1 VDDAS
6 YSFWSVLRSLK
17 DGERH
22 SWLDANQGALYVAQG
37 LILDCRFNGKLGV
50 TGKVEI
56 MADLWARSRW
66 ASRNEPSPK
75 GAQKKK
81 LLASELVRSRFQQ
94 DYDRLLFSTPVRRLS
109 DKTQVWPMDEN
120 DGVRTRLTHSHEVA
134 NLARSIGTRIH
145 CTNAALFGTANL
157 YNVVQPMLCAIGLA
171 HDLGNPPFGHQG
183 EAAIKRWFENHS
195 SWIFTHI
202 DSEAKEELQEPI
214 PAEYRKE
221 FLSFDGNP
229 QTIRLLAKLQ
239 TSISSSGLDLTAATL
254 AATMKYPVGAP
265 NQNKAAPITKKHGYF
280 LAEQELVDWI
290 RKETGLKEGQRHP
303 LTWIMEA
310 CDDIAYSVLDVDD
323 AMKKGVISPDDV
335 MAILSSDV
343 RTKSH
348 PVIER
353 ALTAFEKVISAKRR
367 PEIARDIKIGYLRA
381 FFIDVLIDEASA
393 VFVKNGSSILNFSH
407 KLPLMEDN
415 PLCDTL
421 KGIAKQ
427 YAFGHPAVLKMEA
440 LGAEAVDGL
449 MTAFWNA
456 IHDRGPDEFNKIDGM
471 RRGAKNKFVMALIS
485 QNYLDDAVNCEAKG
499 LAGSIRY
506 RELRLITDMLSGMTD
521 TFTIKLWN
529 EVKSLV

>member
-1 VDDAS
+1 
-6 YSFWSVLRSLK
+6 
-17 DGERH
+17 
-22 SWLDANQGALYVAQG
+22 
-37 LILDCRFNGKLGV
+37 
-50 TGKVEI
+50 
-56 MADLWARSRW
+56 MADLWSKNRW
-66 ASRNEPSPK
+66 ASRNEPAPK
-75 GAQKKK
+75 GAEKKK
-81 LLASELVRSRFQQ
+81 LLAAELVRSRFQQ

-145 CTNAALFGTANL
+145 RSNPAIFGTADL

-183 EAAIKRWFENHS
+183 EAAISRWFQDHS

-202 DSEAKEELQEPI
+202 DSDAKEELTQPI
-214 PAEYRKE
+214 PLEYRKE

-265 NQNKAAPITKKHGYF
+265 NQNESAPTTKKFGYF
-280 LAEQELVDWI
+280 LAEGELVDWI

-335 MAILSSDV
+335 MAIVSADD
-343 RTKSH
+343 RTKGH

-353 ALTAFEKVISAKRR
+353 ALAAFNKVVAAKRR

-381 FFIDVLIDEASA
+381 FFIDALVDEASA
-393 VFVKNGSSILNFSH
+393 VFVRNGPAIADFSH
-407 KLPLMEDN
+407 TLPLMEKN

-421 KGIAKQ
+421 KGIARQ
-427 YAFGHPAVLKMEA
+427 YAFGHPSVLKMEA
-440 LGAEAVDGL
+440 LGAEAVNGL
-449 MTAFWNA
+449 MSAFWHA
-456 IHDRGPDEFNKIDGM
+456 IHDRKQDEFDKLDGK
-471 RRGAKNKFVMALIS
+471 RRGAKNKFVLALIS
-485 QNYLDDAVNCEAKG
+485 QNYLDEAINCGAKG
-499 LAGSIRY
+499 IAGSIRY
-506 RELRLITDMLSGMTD
+506 RELRLMTDMLSGMTD

>member
-1 VDDAS
+1 
-6 YSFWSVLRSLK
+6 
-17 DGERH
+17 
-22 SWLDANQGALYVAQG
+22 
-37 LILDCRFNGKLGV
+37 
-50 TGKVEI
+50 
-56 MADLWARSRW
+56 MADLWSRNRW
-66 ASRNEPSPK
+66 ASRNDPAPK
-75 GAQKKK
+75 GAEKKK
-81 LLASELVRSRFQQ
+81 LLVAELVRSRFQQ

-145 CTNAALFGTANL
+145 HSNPTLFGTADL

-183 EAAIKRWFENHS
+183 EAAIARWFQDRS
-195 SWIFTHI
+195 GWIFTHA
-202 DSEAKEELQEPI
+202 DSAAKEELKQPI
-214 PAEYRKE
+214 PLEYRKE

-265 NQNKAAPITKKHGYF
+265 NQDDAIPTTKKHGYF
-280 LAEQELVDWI
+280 LAERELVDWI

-335 MAILSSDV
+335 MAILSADD
-343 RTKSH
+343 RTKAH
-348 PVIER
+348 PVIEKGL
-353 ALTAFEKVISAKRR
+353 AAFQKVVAAKRR

-381 FFIDVLIDEASA
+381 FFIDALVDEASA
-393 VFVKNGSSILNFSH
+393 VFVKNGLAIVNFSH
-407 KLPLMEDN
+407 RLPLMEKN

-421 KGIAKQ
+421 KGIARQ

-456 IHDRGPDEFNKIDGM
+456 IHDRKPDEFNKLDGK
-471 RRGAKNKFVMALIS
+471 RRGAKNKFVLALIS
-485 QNYLDDAVNCEAKG
+485 QNYLDDAVNCDAKG

-506 RELRLITDMLSGMTD
+506 RELRLMTDMLSGMTD